1 MSVNSIN
8 SNHQINA
15 LLFKSKIQFVVND
28 KVKAR
33 VVDIE
38 SNKVI
43 REVPPSHTSQI
54 LNRIYG

>member
-1 MSVNSIN
+1 MAIN
-8 SNHQINA
+8 STNNSSQINA
-15 LLFKSKIQFVVND
+15 LLFKSKVQFVVND

-43 REVPPSHTSQI
+43 REVPQSHTSQI
-54 LNRIYG
+54 LNRLYG